1 MYKYLFLLLVLAFS
15 GLSYGAEGDSVARAT
30 EIVTDFHTESQTLLK
45 GVALDGSETSIDRK
59 EKALSELKG
68 LSWSQG
74 PGKRRFMNV
83 YDIVDS
89 YTNDVIRSVEDLKA
103 KAAEPKLDRILN
115 QLVSYREAKLKELE
129 ESLRIEAPEK
139 ETRPPVPSVDGS
151 PFDEV
156 PGEGPDI
163 WFR

>member
-1 MYKYLFLLLVLAFS
+1 MLLVLAFS
-15 GLSYGAEGDSVARAT
+15 GLSYGAEGDSVARAM
-30 EIVTDFHTESQTLLK
+30 EIVKDFHTESQTLLK
-45 GVALDGSETSIDRK
+45 GVTLDDKARETSIDRK
-59 EKALSELKG
+59 EKAISELKG